1 MGKSEVV
8 KWIIQSFKVGG
19 KTVGVI
25 CLSGIACQ
33 VYDHGWALT
42 IHSFYGLSM
51 ADLPWRQLEDRSAG
65 NSLIQDRIKVLDAVI
80 WDEASKSSR
89 RMFEVIRFLNQ
100 KLATNEFNKALPFAG
115 KQVTLVGE
123 FLQFQP
129 VPNLLNEG
137 EFMFYSPLF
146 NLSIPH
152 HFDLTKIMHQLE
164 VSAIIK
170 QTGAWCITWW
180 FSNLPGSIWKWL
192 VQEHELARNI
202 SPAIKAWLYRV
213 MLVGNLN
220 NNLKKGFLC
229 IFFWLPFKKLA
240 WLRFKGKLG

>member
-1 MGKSEVV
+1 
-8 KWIIQSFKVGG
+8 
-19 KTVGVI
+19 
-25 CLSGIACQ
+25 
-33 VYDHGWALT
+33 
-42 IHSFYGLSM
+42 M

-65 NSLIQDRIKVLDAVI
+65 NSLIQDRIKVLDSVI

-89 RMFEVIRFLNQ
+89 TMFEVIRFLHQ

-164 VSAIIK
+164 VSL
-170 QTGAWCITWW
+170 QL
-180 FSNLPGSIWKWL
+180 SNRQELDALPGDL
-192 VQEHELARNI
+192 VTFQALF
-202 SPAIKAWLYRV
+202 
-213 MLVGNLN
+213 GNDWSKSMSWPGTSVQQ
-220 NNLKKGFLC
+220 LKHGC
-229 IFFWLPFKKLA
+229 IE
-240 WLRFKGKLG
+240 